1 MTKKAQ
7 VQTQP
12 THTQKDFPPNF
23 RRIRLELARE
33 KGHPVGSS
41 ASGYVLVAP
50 LDTDSKLDAASW
62 REHRNLCR
70 VIRFRPEEPDDIGHL
85 IRRPGGSWAFHYDLS
100 GAIDDEA
107 GHRLDR
113 DRFVTGEYVAIEE
126 EHGPHTFQVASVE
139 HI

>member
-1 MTKKAQ
+1 MMKKAQ
-7 VQTQP
+7 GQAQAP
-12 THTQKDFPPNF
+12 HTQRDFPANF

-50 LDTDSKLDAASW
+50 LDANSRLDAAGW
-62 REHRNLCR
+62 REHRDLCR

-85 IRRPGGSWAFHYDLS
+85 IRRPGGSWAFHYDVS
-100 GAIDDEA
+100 GVIDDEA

-113 DRFVTGEYVAIEE
+113 DRFVAGEYVAIEE
-126 EHGPHTFQVASVE
+126 DHGPHTFQVAFVE

>member
-1 MTKKAQ
+1 MKKDTAQATHKAQ
-7 VQTQP
+7 
-12 THTQKDFPPNF
+12 DFPANF

-50 LDTDSKLDAASW
+50 LDAKAHLDPVGW
-62 REHRNLCR
+62 RENRDLCR

-85 IRRPGGSWAFHYDLS
+85 IRRPGGSWAFHYDVE
-100 GAIDDEA
+100 GAIDDET
-107 GHRLDR
+107 GHKLDR
-113 DRFVTGEYVAIEE
+113 DQFVTGQYVAIDE
-126 EHGPHTFQVASVE
+126 EHGIHTFQVASVE